1 MGKDDRQATI
11 MPAASPR
18 TADGERIS
26 RLTAIAEGLGAG
38 GPDGWAGVQSILR
51 ELEALEPGCCMRMAS
66 ALQLRSVR
74 RAYANEVDGPS

>member
-1 MGKDDRQATI
+1 MAEDT
-11 MPAASPR
+11 
-18 TADGERIS
+18 ERLS

-74 RAYANEVDGPS
+74 HAYTDGVDESS